1 MSVQSAVL
9 LIADIGGYTRFMKFH
24 AASLVHAQEIVG
36 QLLESVIAAATPA
49 LRLAKIEG
57 DAAFFYAP
65 MGKRPSDWLAE
76 RTDAIYGAFHARLA
90 DITQNNLCPCDGCMQ
105 AGQLRIKMVSHA
117 GDVVTH
123 RTAGST
129 ELAGVD
135 VILVHRL
142 LKNDVPLP
150 EYLLV
155 TEPVYGL
162 LDAQRRGTAAALPID
177 VPDLGPTATWYLAL
191 TAKEAPLRNARL
203 PVLKR
208 LARHVRRIGRTLPY
222 LAGRREPPCAGFRN
236 IPDAPPAAT
245 GHSSGEERQGE
256 GR

>member
-24 AASLVHAQEIVG
+24 AASLIHAQDIVA
-36 QLLESVIAAATPA
+36 QLLEAVIAAATPA

-65 MGKRPSDWLAE
+65 SSARAAQQPDWLAA
-76 RTDAIYGAFHARLA
+76 RTEAMYGAFHARLS
-90 DITQNNLCPCDGCMQ
+90 DIARNSLCPCDGCRQ

-117 GDVVTH
+117 GDIAT
-123 RTAGST
+123 RKTGGST

-142 LKNDVPLP
+142 LKNEVPLP

-155 TEPVYGL
+155 TAPVYSL
-162 LDAQRRGTAAALPID
+162 LDERRRHDASALPID
-177 VPDLGPTATWYLAL
+177 VEDIGPTPAWYLAL
-191 TAKEAPLRNARL
+191 SAGDPAAAPRL
-203 PVLKR
+203 PLLRR
-208 LARHVRRIGRTLPY
+208 LARHVRLIGRSLPY
-222 LAGRREPPCAGFRN
+222 LFGRREAPCAGFRN
-236 IPDAPPAAT
+236 IPDAAPPRVEHPARD
-245 GHSSGEERQGE
+245 SRS
-256 GR
+256 